1 MTAATSEGRNR
12 YREILLSETRE
23 ELLKADNKASI
34 LLAASG
40 IAASALLSA
49 FWADQWSPSK
59 LRHGDARLYACL
71 AIAAGLLGI
80 VLVAAAVK
88 PRLRA
93 SNSVDHQQLHYF
105 GSVHHFWPPW
115 WPPHTRTSRGGETKK
130 KFVEALEAASTE
142 VNIVNR
148 LDDQIWFL
156 SKSCYRKYQLIS
168 MGLWSFGLVIILAF
182 VAAMTE
188 RY

>member
-1 MTAATSEGRNR
+1 MTTPDSNDHRR
-12 YREILLSETRE
+12 YREVLLSETRE
-23 ELLKADNKASI
+23 ELTKADSKASI

-59 LRHGDARLYACL
+59 LHHGDASLAAWL
-71 AIAAGLLGI
+71 AIASGLLGI

-88 PRLRA
+88 PRLRTGD
-93 SNSVDHQQLHYF
+93 SVDHQQLHYF

-115 WPPHTRTSRGGETKK
+115 WPPHTRGDRGKATKE
-130 KFVEALEAASTE
+130 KFVAALDAASNSDNY
-142 VNIVNR
+142 VKR

-168 MGLWSFGLVIILAF
+168 MGLWSFSLVILFAIVTA
-182 VAAMTE
+182 VIE